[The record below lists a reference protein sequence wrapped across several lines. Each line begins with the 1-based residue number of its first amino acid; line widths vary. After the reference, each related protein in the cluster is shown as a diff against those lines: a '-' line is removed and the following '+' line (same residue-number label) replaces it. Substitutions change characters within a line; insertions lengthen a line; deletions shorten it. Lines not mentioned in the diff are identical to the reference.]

1 MSMEKFFKRTIW
13 QAILVGLLSGAL
25 VVLFRLGINKVFA
38 FEMSYVY
45 PHPILFLLAI
55 TLAGLLSGI
64 LVFKLAPE
72 TSGSG
77 IPYVKSVLLRTGK
90 LIRIRTIFVKF
101 FAGVL
106 AIGSGLSLG
115 REGPSVQL
123 GAGAGSLVGAISGL
137 KGNNRNKLIVAGA
150 GAAIG
155 ATFNAP
161 IAGAIF
167 ILEELLHKFSPSILF
182 PALVATVTAATFSRY
197 YLGQNPAFNISL
209 PSIEINFPILII
221 CVILG
226 ILCGVLGVLFSKT
239 IFFLNKVYSRINV
252 PNYVKPALAGFVT
265 GLLGL
270 IIPYILSSGNNVVE
284 ILLQNHFPILI
295 VCLIFVAKFFI
306 TPICFSSGAAGGI
319 FLPMLM
325 LGAFLGYIAGFLANV
340 VTEVNI
346 VAISALGMAGFLSSV
361 ARTPITAVVMVFEMT
376 GGYECILP
384 LMLVSAIADITAEK
398 LNHKPIYATLV
409 INQFIN
415 SPNFKLSEKHCVQD
429 IMSPVKPFKSDEKI
443 TQILATMEQE
453 GHNVYPIIGADNEK
467 LIGVVSKS
475 DIQDILLDESMKNL
489 TAIRVLEFVPV
500 VVYPNDNLYT
510 LYYRLHS
517 DSAESAIVVDKQK
530 RVLGIVTR
538 ADILK

>member
-55 TLAGLLSGI
+55 TFAGLLSGI

-137 KGNNRNKLIVAGA
+137 KGNNRNKLIAAGA

-226 ILCGVLGVLFSKT
+226 ILCGVLGVLFSKI

-384 LMLVSAIADITAEK
+384 LMLVSSIADITAEK

-489 TAIRVLEFVPV
+489 TAIRVLESAPV

>member
-1 MSMEKFFKRTIW
+1 MGKFFKRTFW

-25 VVLFRLGINKVFA
+25 VVLFRLGINKFFA
-38 FEMSYVY
+38 FEMNYIY
-45 PHPILFLLAI
+45 PHPFLFLFVI

-64 LVFKLAPE
+64 LVFKFAPE

-123 GAGAGSLVGAISGL
+123 GAGAGSLVGAMSGL
-137 KGNNRNKLIVAGA
+137 KGNNRNKLIAAGA

-167 ILEELLHKFSPSILF
+167 ILEELIHKFSPSILF
-182 PALVATVTAATFSRY
+182 PALVATVTAATFARY

-209 PSIEINFPILII
+209 PSIEMNFPILIV

-239 IFFLNKVYSRINV
+239 IFSFNKVYSKIRV
-252 PNYVKPALAGFVT
+252 PKFVKPAIAGFIT
-265 GLLGL
+265 GLIGL
-270 IIPYILSSGNNVVE
+270 VIPYILSSGNSIVE
-284 ILLQNHFPILI
+284 ILLQNQFPIML
-295 VCLIFVAKFFI
+295 VCLIFVAKFFV

-325 LGAFLGYIAGFLANV
+325 LGAFLGYITGYVGNNFAD
-340 VTEVNI
+340 VNI
-346 VAISALGMAGFLSSV
+346 VAISALGMAGFLASV

-384 LMLVSAIADITAEK
+384 LMLVAAIADMTAEK

-409 INQFIN
+409 VNQFIN
-415 SPNFKLSEKHCVQD
+415 SPNFKLSENRQVQD
-429 IMSPVKPFKSDEKI
+429 VMQSVTAFRSDTKI
-443 TQILATMEQE
+443 TQILEVMERE
-453 GHNVYPIIGADNEK
+453 GHNVYPVVAPESGK
-467 LIGVVSKS
+467 LVGVVTKA
-475 DIQDILLDESMKNL
+475 DIQDVLLDTSMQDL
-489 TAIRVLEFVPV
+489 LAIRVLDSAPV
-500 VVYPNDNLYT
+500 TVLPYDNLYT

-517 DSAESAIVVDKQK
+517 ESAECAIVVDKQK
-530 RVLGIVTR
+530 RVLGVVTR
-538 ADILK
+538 ADILQ

>member
-1 MSMEKFFKRTIW
+1 MGKFLKRTFW

-25 VVLFRLGINKVFA
+25 VVLFRLGINKFFA
-38 FEMSYVY
+38 FEMNYIY
-45 PHPILFLLAI
+45 PHPFLFLFAI
-55 TLAGLLSGI
+55 TFASLLSGI
-64 LVFKLAPE
+64 LVFKFAPE

-137 KGNNRNKLIVAGA
+137 KGNNRNKLIAAGA

-161 IAGAIF
+161 IAGVIF
-167 ILEELLHKFSPSILF
+167 ILEELIHKFSPSILF
-182 PALVATVTAATFSRY
+182 PALVATVTAAALARY

-209 PSIEINFPILII
+209 PSIEMSFPILIV

-226 ILCGVLGVLFSKT
+226 LLCGILGVVFSKI
-239 IFFLNKVYSRINV
+239 IFSCNKIYSKIYV
-252 PNYVKPALAGFVT
+252 PKYVKPAIAGFIT
-265 GLLGL
+265 GLFGL
-270 IIPYILSSGNNVVE
+270 IIPYILSSGNNIVE
-284 ILLQNHFPILI
+284 ILLQNQLPIIL
-295 VCLIFVAKFFI
+295 VCLIFITKFFI

-325 LGAFLGYIAGFLANV
+325 LGAFLGYITGYLGNYFADINV
-340 VTEVNI
+340 
-346 VAISALGMAGFLSSV
+346 VAISALGMAGFLASV

-384 LMLVSAIADITAEK
+384 LMLVAAIADITAEK

-415 SPNFKLSEKHCVQD
+415 SPNFKLSENRHIQD
-429 IMSPVKPFKSDEKI
+429 IMCKTITFSSNTKI
-443 TQILATMEQE
+443 TQILEVMEKE
-453 GHNVYPIIGADNEK
+453 GHNTYPIIALDTEK
-467 LIGVVSKS
+467 LVGIVSKA
-475 DIQDILLDESMKNL
+475 DIQDILLDTSMKDL
-489 TAIRVLEFVPV
+489 PVIRVLDSAPV
-500 VVYPNDNLYT
+500 TALPSDNLYT

-517 DSAESAIVVDKQK
+517 ESAECAIVINKQK
-530 RVLGIVTR
+530 KVLGIVTR